1 MATQKRTHRKHAASA
16 QPSLQSVVGETTY
29 EVWLDMLRILVPGG
43 RRHRLAPMFAG
54 MLRYAVEQSTRKGRR
69 PRPSGALVEALIAL
83 DEGDDDAA
91 ALVTAA
97 VQRLSQRWRA
107 GRAREQERRAEHRRC
122 GDSRIPTVGPIC
134 RGNEDRRRYTRRSN
148 FRIRP
153 TAGRFARCVG

>member
-16 QPSLQSVVGETTY
+16 QRSLQSVVGETTY

-43 RRHRLAPMFAG
+43 RTHRLAPMLAG

-91 ALVTAA
+91 VLATAA
-97 VQRLSQRWRA
+97 VQRLFRDAGVRAARASRNGEYSIVEAAIHEFQRW
-107 GRAREQERRAEHRRC
+107 
-122 GDSRIPTVGPIC
+122 GDMPW
-134 RGNEDRRRYTRRSN
+134 E
-148 FRIRP
+148 
-153 TAGRFARCVG
+153 